1 MIYISCMVFVAVNY
15 NFRCVN
21 ESIVILKDE
30 LQYLK
35 LLNNVGYCIFLYR
48 KTLWLE
54 ESQNIAC
61 KIIITSMFKGWKKA
75 VNIKWFFGYLIPYTW
90 PEVGN
95 RVNDNSLERMTIFH
109 CSGPNINICA
119 LWFSDGRPS
128 IKSIPEKLSVNSFW
142 GNRIF

>member
-1 MIYISCMVFVAVNY
+1 MAFVF
-15 NFRCVN
+15 
-21 ESIVILKDE
+21 
-30 LQYLK
+30 
-35 LLNNVGYCIFLYR
+35 FLYR

-61 KIIITSMFKGWKKA
+61 KIIIISMFEGSKKA

-128 IKSIPEKLSVNSFW
+128 IKSIPEKLSVNSFR
-142 GNRIF
+142 GNRIIQMIVKVCFNFWFCRFLIFPKTCRILSNKFDFLLV